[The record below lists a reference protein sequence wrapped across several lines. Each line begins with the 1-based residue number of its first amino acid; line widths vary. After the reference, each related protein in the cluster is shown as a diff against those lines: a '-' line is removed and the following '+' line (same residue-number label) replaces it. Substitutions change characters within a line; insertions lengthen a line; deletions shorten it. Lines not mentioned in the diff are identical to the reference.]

1 VSLSRSWLYCLLYAG
16 CHSAKYRY
24 TECRGADR
32 TELSVV
38 EKTFVL
44 TRQTKKRDQSAAV
57 KRFCSFFVKKK
68 VLQLVCSLLKLTS
81 R

>member
-1 VSLSRSWLYCLLYAG
+1 MAILFADAG
-16 CHSAKYRY
+16 CHSAEYRY

-38 EKTFVL
+38 EKKTFVL

-57 KRFCSFFVKKK
+57 KLFCSFFVKKK